1 MIYLVLLA
9 MIVAFAGLAPPRYG
23 LQQNNYRNYIWIC
36 GFLIAFVSALR
47 SPNVGSTDNY
57 MYVHYYFASLQ
68 RFDSFLDFYNQELSD
83 YDFLSSEA
91 GFYFTM
97 WAFGRV
103 FKDGQ
108 TAIIVSSLLI
118 TIATCS
124 FIRRNSKD
132 IPLSLTSYIC
142 LTLFTFN
149 MNGMA
154 QAMAMSVCLF
164 AYEFAKKR
172 KLIPFVLTVIVAMLY
187 HKTAMC
193 FLPVYF
199 LPALKNNLGSWLF
212 YIFGLIMCLL
222 FIDKVIAGYFEL
234 TGKDYSN
241 NGVADGGG
249 LLVVLVYIGAILL
262 TIYKRSILD
271 RRSAR
276 TALLATLTGFTA
288 YVSRYVGSDILERV
302 SYYYFYFCL
311 LLIPEALQELDEQ
324 EYKIIK
330 IYFIIGAIALFAY
343 RLQKGAFVNFT
354 FYFWD

>member
-1 MIYLVLLA
+1 MIYLLSLA
-9 MIVAFAGLAPPRYG
+9 IIVALAGLAPPKYG

-36 GFLIAFVSALR
+36 GFLIAFLSAFR
-47 SPNVGSTDNY
+47 SPYVGSTDNY
-57 MYVHYYFASLQ
+57 IYVHYHYPALQ
-68 RFDSFLDFYNQELSD
+68 RFDSFADYYNQELSD

-124 FIRRNSKD
+124 FLRRNSKD
-132 IPLSLTSYIC
+132 IPLSLTIYIC
-142 LTLFTFN
+142 LGLFTFN
-149 MNGMA
+149 MNGMR
-154 QAMAMSVCLF
+154 QAMAMSICLF
-164 AYEFAKKR
+164 AYEHAKNR
-172 KLIPFVLTVIVAMLY
+172 KLVPFVLTVLIAMLF

-193 FLPVYF
+193 FFPMYF
-199 LPALKNNLGSWLF
+199 LPMLKNNLGSWLF

-222 FIDKVIAGYFEL
+222 FIDRIIAGYYDISGENYA
-234 TGKDYSN
+234 D
-241 NGVADGGG
+241 NGAAEGGG
-249 LLVVLVYIGAILL
+249 LFVVLLYAGSIVITLYNRFILE
-262 TIYKRSILD
+262 

-288 YVSRYVGSDILERV
+288 YVARYIGSDILERI

-311 LLIPEALQELDEQ
+311 LLIPEAFQELDDQ

-330 IYFIIGAIALFAY
+330 IFFIIGAIALFAY
-343 RLQKGAFVNFT
+343 RIHDSSFASFE
-354 FYFWD
+354 FYFV